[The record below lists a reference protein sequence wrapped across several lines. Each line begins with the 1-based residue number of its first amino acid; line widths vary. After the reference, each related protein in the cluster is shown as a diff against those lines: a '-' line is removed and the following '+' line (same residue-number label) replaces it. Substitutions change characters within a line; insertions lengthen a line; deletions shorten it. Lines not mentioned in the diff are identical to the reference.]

1 MKFLKKTKNTDSEE
15 KKVKEK
21 KQKIKKEKTA
31 KTHKLPFKKNKKTSM
46 DKNKGDVVEE
56 VKKIEESV
64 PVADVATEKDNS
76 IIDIEA
82 TKADV
87 KRLQDTKVS
96 EKRKKSRFKK
106 KATNDKNVTSKKSI
120 KSVFLRP
127 FILIRKKTSKQK
139 VQALDGKAKK
149 DIKYIKGLG
158 KNVLVKIKKIFNRK
172 KDSGEFKR
180 VEKIAWYQGIQMKLW
195 TLVVIPII
203 FLIVLGIV
211 SFSKA
216 SSGIQDGYVN
226 SLSSAIQLTT
236 SYYEFV
242 FDTLKSDYNG
252 LLVDTKIKTYVNGGF
267 AKMDS
272 TDGLTLYNEQYKEF
286 NYNITNN
293 KFLKDIYILTD
304 EDKSIATSNTSAH
317 NLYTMI
323 AETEQGKIA
332 SEEESKYHYFG
343 TMSEEVDKALKTR
356 NEDYALRIIHKI
368 PKGTGYMIIDLNR
381 QQMEAIVSELN
392 VGEGGIAAY
401 VTKDGTEIY
410 GNKDSVEDGKQYFY
424 GQDYYKKVM
433 ESEETVGQEAVTY
446 DGEEYMFLM
455 AKIGDTQSAICCLVP
470 QAVIQEQASEIKT
483 VTILLV
489 IISIIISG
497 FIGVMVARGISKTI
511 ASILKQIKK
520 VSSGDLTVQVHT
532 NRKDEFA
539 VLATGISDMIAHTK
553 ELIQHVESVSTELTN
568 ISEEV
573 ISSSE
578 EFLKSSKGIQNSVSE
593 IEIGTTN
600 QAEHSVKCLEEM
612 DNLSKRIQI
621 VGDNTHKISDIAT
634 DTDHSIQTGMQS
646 MKTLNAKSHS
656 TAQITN
662 VVIESIQNLEKQSR
676 SIGKIVGAINDI
688 ASETNLLSLNA
699 SIEAARAGEAGK
711 GFSVVA
717 SQIRKLADQ
726 SMESANEIQKII
738 EEIVKNTKNAVETA
752 QEADTIV
759 QEQQVAVDDTTQAF
773 RTMQKQMGVLMG
785 ELEGILKGVNDMEQT
800 RSVTL
805 MAIQEISAVAEQTAA
820 STADVSN
827 VVTAQLEGVEELSQN
842 SERLSA
848 SAEELGQAINQFT
861 IR

>member
-1 MKFLKKTKNTDSEE
+1 MKFLKKKENTDSI
-15 KKVKEK
+15 KEK
-21 KQKIKKEKTA
+21 KKKEKTA
-31 KTHKLPFKKNKKTSM
+31 KTHKLPFKKRKKTSM
-46 DKNKGDVVEE
+46 DVKKGDDVEKHQNVEE
-56 VKKIEESV
+56 LIPGMEKITGTENISTDMLEEG
-64 PVADVATEKDNS
+64 AGD
-76 IIDIEA
+76 
-82 TKADV
+82 
-87 KRLQDTKVS
+87 LQDTAIHA
-96 EKRKKSRFKK
+96 EKKKSRFKK
-106 KATNDKNVTSKKSI
+106 QKKNGLEKNTKKLGKIS
-120 KSVFLRP
+120 FPRP
-127 FILIRKKTSKQK
+127 SLMRKGVSKQK
-139 VQALDGKAKK
+139 KSGKKNIKCSLK
-149 DIKYIKGLG
+149 DI
-158 KNVLVKIKKIFNRK
+158 LVKGKKLFKRK
-172 KDSGEFKR
+172 DDKGQFKR

-195 TLVVIPII
+195 TLVVIPVL

-211 SFSKA
+211 SYSKA

-226 SLSSAIQLTT
+226 SLSSAVQLTT
-236 SYYEFV
+236 SYYDFV
-242 FDTLKSDYNG
+242 FDTLKSDYNE
-252 LLVDTKIKTYVNGGF
+252 LFVDTKIKTYVNGGF

-272 TDGLTLYNEQYKEF
+272 TDGLVLYNEKYTEF

-293 KFLKDIYILTD
+293 KFLNDIYIVTD
-304 EDKSIATSNTSAH
+304 NDKSIATSNTNAEGLYSA
-317 NLYTMI
+317 I
-323 AETEQGKIA
+323 AATEQGKVA
-332 SEEESKYHYFG
+332 SETESKYHYFG
-343 TMSEEVDKALKTR
+343 TIPEVDEALKTSS
-356 NEDYALRIIHKI
+356 EDYALRILHKI
-368 PKGTGYMIIDLNR
+368 PKGTGYVIIDLNR
-381 QQMEAIVSELN
+381 EQMETIVGELS
-392 VGEGGIAAY
+392 VGEGGIAAF
-401 VTKDGTEIY
+401 VTQDGAEIY
-410 GNKDSVEDGKQYFY
+410 GNKDTVEEGKKYFY
-424 GQDYYKKVM
+424 GQDYYKKLM
-433 ESEETVGQEAVTY
+433 ESEETVGQQAVTY
-446 DGEEYMFLM
+446 DGKGYVFLM
-455 AKIGDTQSAICCLVP
+455 AKIGDTKSAICCLVP
-470 QAVIQEQASEIKT
+470 QAVIQEQASEIRT

-497 FIGVMVARGISKTI
+497 IIGVMVAQGISKTI

-520 VSSGDLTVQVHT
+520 VSSGDLTVQIRT

-553 ELIQHVESVSTELTN
+553 QLIQQVESVSTELTN
-568 ISEEV
+568 ISEKV

-578 EFLKSSKGIQNSVSE
+578 EFLKSSRGIENSVNE
-593 IEIGTTN
+593 IEVGTTN

-612 DNLSKRIQI
+612 DNLSKRIQV

-646 MKTLNAKSHS
+646 MKTLNEKSHS

-717 SQIRKLADQ
+717 SEIRKLADQ

-752 QEADTIV
+752 QEADNIV
-759 QEQQVAVDDTTQAF
+759 QEQQVAVGDTTNAF
-773 RTMQKQMGVLMG
+773 RTMQKQMNVLMD
-785 ELEGILKGVNDMEQT
+785 ELEGILKGVNDMDQT

-805 MAIQEISAVAEQTAA
+805 MAIQEISAVAEETAA
-820 STADVSN
+820 SAADVSN
-827 VVTAQLEGVEELSQN
+827 VVTTQLEGVEELSQN